1 MTLNFFM
8 DRIKNG
14 NNYNTFTGV
23 DRIGGVYGKMSIDKE
38 SYEIL
43 CSIHNRMDHH
53 ERHMR
58 IALRME
64 ILYKN

>member
-1 MTLNFFM
+1 MVIITTPLQVL
-8 DRIKNG
+8 
-14 NNYNTFTGV
+14 TGS
-23 DRIGGVYGKMSIDKE
+23 GGVYGKMSIDKE